1 MSSPSRL
8 ARAGRSPALALCVV
22 AASLAGG
29 LGADS
34 AAAEA
39 GFVQGQGG
47 KGLFGGRGAGARAR
61 GMTAP
66 PVGKYVAGDDQAF
79 VLDRSGQAPLL
90 KFEDS
95 AEVWVLRPAP
105 GPRGDVIYK
114 DDTGR
119 EVVRAS
125 RLGGLTLF
133 TADRPSGLPA
143 ALAGQ
148 AVSIRPQAIS
158 PSALYEHYKAQS
170 RRVYRATRLKLAFET
185 VQDATPATAA
195 LFADAATVAGEA
207 LARDQRGRGAGV
219 LKRLRTVRFALGPRP
234 SAAVAGD
241 ALTVTISPGQGV
253 GGRPSSERIARA
265 LAVAE

>member
-1 MSSPSRL
+1 MSACSRL

-22 AASLAGG
+22 AAAGLAGG
-29 LGADS
+29 LGAAP
-34 AAAEA
+34 AAAQA
-39 GFVQGQGG
+39 GFAQGG
-47 KGLFGGRGAGARAR
+47 KGLFGGRGTGARAR
-61 GMTAP
+61 GLAAP
-66 PVGKYVAGDDQAF
+66 PVAKYVAGEDRAF
-79 VLDRSGQAPLL
+79 ILDRSGGAPLL
-90 KFEDS
+90 QFEGS

-125 RLGGLTLF
+125 RLGGLTVF
-133 TADRPSGLPA
+133 TADRPAGLPA

-148 AVSIRPQAIS
+148 AASIRPPAIM
-158 PSALYEHYKAQS
+158 PGALYEHYKAQS
-170 RRVYRATRLKLAFET
+170 RRVYRATRQKLFFET

-207 LARDQRGRGAGV
+207 LARLSRGRGSGV
-219 LKRLRTVRFALGPRP
+219 VKRLRTVRFALGPRP
-234 SAAVAGD
+234 SAAVSGD

-253 GGRPSSERIARA
+253 GGRPSSERIVR
-265 LAVAE
+265 AVAAAE